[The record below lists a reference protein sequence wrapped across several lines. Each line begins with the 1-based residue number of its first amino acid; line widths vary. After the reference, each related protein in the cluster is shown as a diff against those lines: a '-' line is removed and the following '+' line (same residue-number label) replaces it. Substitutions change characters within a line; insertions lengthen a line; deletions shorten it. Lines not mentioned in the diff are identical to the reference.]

1 MNNKIAKCH
10 ECGSRFT
17 VSAYA
22 KKSLGYRIIHLCRTC
37 TYRAISRAD
46 EILGS
51 KSPIIIP
58 FVKRRA
64 YRKGGGSY
72 LV

>member
-1 MNNKIAKCH
+1 MNNKTARCH

-17 VSAYA
+17 ISTYA
-22 KKSLGYRIIHLCRTC
+22 KKTLGYRVIYLCRTC
-37 TYRAISRAD
+37 TYRAMSR
-46 EILGS
+46 EYEMLGS